1 MTSAY
6 FQAILPT
13 TVFTPNVKASIR
25 GIPVDE
31 QFDGL
36 VHLYNDALSNYRR
49 DDYLFYNFWTG
60 FLYALSRSNV
70 IELFLFI
77 DRNKTYKPSNKL
89 ELIVAAR
96 ISAYFWKFF
105 YIFLKSALKHP
116 HTANSKLLKTI
127 MDKLIARGYMES
139 KDKQKIVED
148 VLSEIIESHE
158 FDDIKDFLKLVLEIL
173 RRSNRLDTT
182 FDLIR

>member
-13 TVFTPNVKASIR
+13 TFFAPNIKASIH
-25 GIPVDE
+25 GILVSD

-36 VHLYNDALSNYRR
+36 THLYDDALSQYRR

-60 FLYALSRSNV
+60 FLYALSRSDITNLV
-70 IELFLFI
+70 VSIFGTKIYKSGNKIEVF
-77 DRNKTYKPSNKL
+77 T
-89 ELIVAAR
+89 AAM
-96 ISAYFWKFF
+96 IFAYFLKFF
-105 YIFLKSALKHP
+105 YRLLNSVMKHP
-116 HTANSKLLKTI
+116 HTKHNPQLKNI
-127 MDKLIARGYMES
+127 IDIILARGYMES

-148 VLSEIIESHE
+148 LLSEIIESHE

-173 RRSNRLDTT
+173 HRSNRLDTT

>member
-6 FQAILPT
+6 FQTILPT
-13 TVFTPNVKASIR
+13 TFFAPNVKASIR
-25 GIPVDE
+25 GILVSE

-36 VHLYNDALSNYRR
+36 MHLYDDALSNYHR

-60 FLYALSRSNV
+60 FLYALSRSDITNLV
-70 IELFLFI
+70 VSIFGTRI
-77 DRNKTYKPSNKL
+77 YKSSNKL
-89 ELIVAAR
+89 KNMTAAM
-96 ISAYFWKFF
+96 IFAYFLKFF
-105 YIFLKSALKHP
+105 YKFLTPVMNHP
-116 HTANSKLLKTI
+116 HTKHNPELKI
-127 MDKLIARGYMES
+127 IIDKLIARGYMES

-173 RRSNRLDTT
+173 RNSNKLNAT
-182 FDLIR
+182 FDLIK